1 MAERKK
7 VPVTVLTG
15 FLGAGK
21 TTLLNHIL
29 TSNHGMKFAVIENE
43 FGEVSIDND
52 LVAQKE
58 QLSEELISL
67 DNGCLCCTIR
77 GDLEKGVR
85 NLLIKCENEGKVL
98 DGIIIETTGMADPGP
113 VCKTFFT
120 VQDIAQRTTIDGV
133 VTVIDAK
140 NVMKHLFANI
150 EKSTEQDHV
159 VNETMQQVA
168 FADMILLN
176 KVDLVSKEEKEE
188 VYDHIKEINKL
199 AVVHETE
206 KCKIDPAKLIGID
219 KFNLERAKD
228 FDPDFLKEDFGHSH
242 GHGHGH
248 DHEECKDEKCEDESH
263 SHGHGHGHG
272 HDHDK
277 KKEDCKDEKCE
288 DESHSHGHG
297 HGHDQESKAKKR
309 KREFRHDMH
318 VSSVGIVLKEG
329 EHMNL
334 GGLQNWIGELLQQKG
349 SELYRYKGIISV
361 IGFDRKFVFQGV
373 HEMFDGD
380 FMDEWPEGQPRIS
393 KFVFIGKD
401 LDRKMLEDGF
411 KKCIAQP
418 LRFSVGDVVEARVKG
433 GFKKGKIL
441 KQWDNGNPYR
451 IQIDDTGV
459 EVYGPMDDDRVVRK
473 VADAASAPAAGDNA

>member
-1 MAERKK
+1 MAEARNLKTHPK
-7 VPVTVLTG
+7 IPVTVLTG

-29 TSNHGMKFAVIENE
+29 TSHHGMKFAVIENE

-52 LVAQKE
+52 LVQQKE
-58 QLSEELISL
+58 KLSEELISL

-120 VQDIAQRTTIDGV
+120 VQDLAQRTQIDGV
-133 VTVIDAK
+133 VTVVDAK
-140 NVMKHLFANI
+140 NIMKHLFANI
-150 EKSTEQDHV
+150 EKSDEQDKV

-176 KVDLVSKEEKEE
+176 KVDLVNKEEKEE
-188 VYDHIKEINKL
+188 IYDHIKGINQL
-199 AVVHETE
+199 AIVHETE
-206 KCKIDPAKLIGID
+206 KCKIDPKLLIGID
-219 KFNLERAKD
+219 KFNLERAVD
-228 FDPDFLKEDFGHSH
+228 FDPDFLKE
-242 GHGHGH
+242 
-248 DHEECKDEKCEDESH
+248 EEAHSH
-263 SHGHGHGHG
+263 SHGHGHGHSEE
-272 HDHDK
+272 
-277 KKEDCKDEKCE
+277 KKEVEGHGHGHGHGHSEEKKE
-288 DESHSHGHG
+288 VEGHGHG
-297 HGHDQESKAKKR
+297 HGHDNCEDEKCEHESHAHGHDHDSKAKKR

-318 VSSVGIVLKEG
+318 VSSVGITLKEG

-380 FMDEWPEGQPRIS
+380 FMDEWPADKPRIS

-401 LDRKMLEDGF
+401 LDRAMLEEGF
-411 KKCIAQP
+411 QKCIAKP
-418 LRFSVGDVVEARVKG
+418 LRFNVGDVVEARVKG
-433 GFKKGKIL
+433 GFKQGVIL
-441 KQWDNGNPYR
+441 KTWDNGNPYR
-451 IQIDDTGV
+451 IKIEETQV

-473 VADAASAPAAGDNA
+473 PGGQGA